1 MIISALKV
9 YSFAT
14 DYNGDINDALFSWQQ
29 RETETK
35 KPVLVVKTLMEI
47 KRCKFNSF
55 CLQSAGCTPL
65 EIDQIHTQGERIK

>member
-14 DYNGDINDALFSWQQ
+14 VYTGDINDVVLFSWQR
-29 RETETK
+29 RESGTK

-47 KRCKFNSF
+47 KCYKFNSF
-55 CLQSAGCTPL
+55 YLQSAGYTPR
-65 EIDQIHTQGERIK
+65 DIKNA